1 MLRREFLAG
10 ASLFWIA
17 TPEPPTT
24 TKWVERAQM
33 PVARSETPAVAHDG
47 LIYVAGGFGAGSR
60 ADRYDPDADQW
71 EQLADLPVETNH
83 PGIAV
88 FQNQVVLAGGYSMD
102 GASSYRLMWAY
113 SNDSDEW
120 EPIGELPAPVGAFGL
135 VELDD
140 SLYLVGGALGS
151 LNGEPSAA
159 VWQWAPGEGRWEERA
174 PLSDPRE
181 HLAVVAAGGS
191 IYAVGG
197 RAHGRDSDKLG
208 GAVERFDPGTDAWER
223 LAPLPHPRSGLNGA
237 RICGDIVV
245 AGGETSPHVFGDVQM
260 LNTVDGTWSAL
271 PDLPVAVHGGAIAAL
286 NDRLFAIGGS
296 TAAGMVQNVPTVYAL
311 DVSESLATCA
321 F

>member
-1 MLRREFLAG
+1 
-10 ASLFWIA
+10 
-17 TPEPPTT
+17 
-24 TKWVERAQM
+24 
-33 PVARSETPAVAHDG
+33 
-47 LIYVAGGFGAGSR
+47 
-60 ADRYDPDADQW
+60 
-71 EQLADLPVETNH
+71 
-83 PGIAV
+83 
-88 FQNQVVLAGGYSMD
+88 
-102 GASSYRLMWAY
+102 
-113 SNDSDEW
+113 
-120 EPIGELPAPVGAFGL
+120 
-135 VELDD
+135 
-140 SLYLVGGALGS
+140 
-151 LNGEPSAA
+151 
-159 VWQWAPGEGRWEERA
+159 
-174 PLSDPRE
+174 
-181 HLAVVAAGGS
+181 LAVVAAGGS

-223 LAPLPHPRSGLNGA
+223 LAPLPHARSGLNGA

-286 NDRLFAIGGS
+286 DDQLFAIGGS